1 MEQGRGILMTRRR
14 RYLKP
19 IQRELRFWVV
29 FVRNRTATIKWPIL
43 LLFVIA
49 CFYTLHNDLHI
60 FENTAS
66 HSETLD
72 RLALSFVAAFIFYF
86 VNIQLETERHRVKMS
101 AYLHNKIGRVVHL
114 RRVLFAAIKTSAGI
128 CNHEDHL
135 YLVRSELQECL
146 AKIPPV
152 GPVVRF
158 DLPINQEFENWYE
171 ALLWIHQEND
181 KIIHELLLI
190 KDYLRSDVIRI
201 LLGIEDRMEIL
212 ERMVENQRKNPADS
226 MQGFSSILYE
236 YKVLSEELAIRFHN
250 QYKYYREEYHHIYV
264 KSRLRSG
271 RPLGSFLGSREFL
284 KWFRK

>member
-1 MEQGRGILMTRRR
+1 MTRQR
-14 RYLKP
+14 RYAKS
-19 IQRELRFWVV
+19 IQRELRFWMI

-43 LLFVIA
+43 LLFIIA
-49 CFYTLHNDLHI
+49 CFYTIHNDLHI
-60 FENTAS
+60 FETNSSQSQTI
-66 HSETLD
+66 D

-114 RRVLFAAIKTSAGI
+114 RRLLFAALKHSSGI
-128 CNHEDHL
+128 YNREDQP
-135 YLVRSELQECL
+135 YLVRSELQKCL
-146 AKIPPV
+146 MLIPPTGSKV
-152 GPVVRF
+152 WF
-158 DLPINQEFENWYE
+158 DFPINKEFENWHE
-171 ALLWIHQEND
+171 ALLWIDREND

-212 ERMVENQRKNPADS
+212 SRMVENQRKNPAAD
-226 MQGFSSILYE
+226 MQGFTNILYE
-236 YKVLSEELAIRFHN
+236 YKVLSEELAIQFHN

-264 KSRLRSG
+264 KNRLHSG
-271 RPLGSFLGSREFL
+271 RPLGSFLGSHELL